1 MALANY
7 DDLVKS
13 IVSWSHR
20 KDINVLIPDFIL
32 LAETEIYNNEL
43 WQLETRDM
51 ETITDLVTSGR
62 FLTLPDGFEK
72 ARSVQLQTGGGLV
85 DVKFQAPEQLV
96 RQPAAGQPTFY
107 SVIGNQ
113 IEFNRPPD
121 SNYTLEIQ
129 YYKKPDSLTEENQ
142 TNSVMTNHPNIYL
155 FGALHQVFLYSEDDG
170 EAMKYLAKMQSV
182 IRGANKAAKKG
193 RYGPA
198 PYMTVEG
205 RTP

>member
-1 MALANY
+1 MSLANY

-20 KDINVLIPDFIL
+20 KDINTLIPDFIL

-43 WQLETRDM
+43 WQLEIRDM
-51 ETITDLVTSGR
+51 ETISTAAVSGR
-62 FLTLPDGFEK
+62 YLELPPGFEK
-72 ARSVQLQTGGGLV
+72 ARSVQLETGGGLV
-85 DVKFQAPEQLV
+85 DVRFQAPEQLV
-96 RQPAAGQPTFY
+96 RQSTTGQPRFF
-107 SVIGNQ
+107 SVIGNE
-113 IEFNRPPD
+113 IEFDRVPD
-121 SNYTLEIQ
+121 SAYDIQIQ
-129 YYKKPDSLTEENQ
+129 YYKKPNSLTEENQ